1 MLVPKLIPTFRC
13 VQEVLVVPLRKM
25 GRECSALG
33 CQVEL
38 QVSMTTM
45 QQMNYKCDPDAFYLE
60 QTINR

>member
-13 VQEVLVVPLRKM
+13 VQEVLVVPLLKM

-45 QQMNYKCDPDAFYLE
+45 QQMNY
-60 QTINR
+60 